1 MDKQIRERIKLIQQG
16 QIPVGYK
23 KSEFGIFPCDW
34 ITNKRLSDVG
44 SFGKGKGI
52 PGEKLVNYGV
62 PCVGYGDI
70 YMKYNNFHFNKAES
84 HVDEITASESQPIS
98 KGTLLFTGTG
108 ETADE
113 IGKCVCYNGEEIIY
127 AGGDIITFEAQN
139 INPLFLAYQQY
150 QPFSLKKKASFG
162 QGHSVVHIQTE
173 NLKMLNIAYPNSKE
187 EQARIVN
194 VLKKWDKANILL
206 EKIIENYR
214 NKRRYLLKEV
224 FEEKKESTK
233 IRIGDFIQEQSER
246 NKTGITNIKSVSNK
260 RGFIDQRNQFS
271 KIVASADVS
280 NYKVV
285 KKHNIAYN
293 PSRINVGSIA
303 IYEDDEPGVVS
314 PMYIV
319 FSCIGISPKFLLLL
333 LETDRGKYEIESLLL
348 GSVRN
353 TLSYSDLCEVQLFLP
368 HLDESIVLKTFS
380 LIETTIQMY
389 ENYLKRVKAQRST
402 LQRYLLNGIVR
413 V

>member
-1 MDKQIRERIKLIQQG
+1 MDKQIRERIKQIQQG
-16 QIPVGYK
+16 QIPIGYK
-23 KSEFGIFPCDW
+23 RTEFGIFPCDW
-34 ITNKRLSDVG
+34 QIVELSKLLDFKNGVNAPKEKYNCGVKMISVMDILKEYPITYDSIIGKVDIEDSVLREYDVA
-44 SFGKGKGI
+44 
-52 PGEKLVNYGV
+52 
-62 PCVGYGDI
+62 YGDI
-70 YMKYNNFHFNKAES
+70 LFQRSSETFDDAGKANVYLDKKIATYSGFVIRGKKKFDYEPYFLNEMLRMPFVRKQIVRSAAGAQHINIGQES
-84 HVDEITASESQPIS
+84 LENIV
-98 KGTLLFTGTG
+98 
-108 ETADE
+108 
-113 IGKCVCYNGEEIIY
+113 VCLATKREQEIISEIL
-127 AGGDIITFEAQN
+127 G
-139 INPLFLAYQQY
+139 
-150 QPFSLKKKASFG
+150 
-162 QGHSVVHIQTE
+162 
-173 NLKMLNIAYPNSKE
+173 
-187 EQARIVN
+187 
-194 VLKKWDKANILL
+194 KWDDAIKFV
-206 EKIIENYR
+206 EKIIEDFQT
-214 NKRRYLLKEV
+214 KRRYLLKEV
-224 FEEKKESTK
+224 FEEKTESTK

-333 LETDRGKYEIESLLL
+333 LETDRGKYEIESLLS

-389 ENYLKRVKAQRST
+389 ENYLKRVKVQRST
-402 LQRYLLNGIVR
+402 LQRYLLNGMVR